1 MRRVLCLHLP
11 YLATERAW
19 HDGLCRGEPGPLVL
33 TRPVGAAHVVE
44 RVCAQARRLGVR
56 PGMSLAQARALVP
69 ELLAVAC
76 DNQKDRAALV
86 ELARWATRFGPTV
99 EVVEPDTLLVDVTGC
114 ALLFRGETNMTRQA
128 VAGLKERGFEAR
140 AAIADTVGAAYALAT
155 SASEPV
161 TVVPVGQTAAWLT
174 PLPPAALRLDP
185 DVCEQLDRL
194 GIRRIGD
201 LLMLPRA
208 SLATRF
214 GPELILRVRQALGE
228 TCEVLAACTSPPP
241 PLARLS
247 FEVPATDWSSVMPA
261 VRRLWTD
268 VCEQLRRRGMGVRRL
283 ECVVYYEGAP
293 PDVLCVELVRPSR
306 QWTHV
311 GTLLEQRLE
320 QRSGGLRAERAAS
333 EAHELYPLRITGLM
347 LVARETSCWRVQPG
361 ELFAQRE
368 PGVEEALDILIDRL
382 AGRLGHEAIVRPELV
397 DDHQPELAFRYVPM
411 VEAGC
416 EPKETGMGWLSTVA
430 IRRPLRLLTRPVRIR
445 VLALAENGPPTWLR
459 WRGRGHVVVRAVGP
473 ERLETAWWRGADVR
487 RDYFRLTVASGE
499 EFWVFRALNAPGWY
513 LHGIFG

>member
-19 HDGLCRGEPGPLVL
+19 RDGLCRSKPGPLVL

-56 PGMSLAQARALVP
+56 PGMSLAQARALAP

-76 DNQKDRAALV
+76 DDQKDRAALT

-114 ALLFRGETNMTRQA
+114 ALLFRGEANIARQA
-128 VAGLKERGFEAR
+128 VAGLKQRGFGAR
-140 AAIADTVGAAYALAT
+140 AAIADTVGAAYAVAT
-155 SASEPV
+155 AGPEPIA
-161 TVVPVGQTAAWLT
+161 VVPVGQSSAWLA

-185 DVCEQLDRL
+185 GTCEQLDRL
-194 GIRRIGD
+194 GIRSIGD

-214 GPELILRVRQALGE
+214 GPELILRIRQALGE
-228 TCEVLAACTSPPP
+228 TFEILTACTSPPP
-241 PLARLS
+241 PLARLA
-247 FEVPATDWSSVMPA
+247 FEMPATDWSAILPA
-261 VRRLWTD
+261 VPRLWTD

-306 QWTHV
+306 QWAHV

-320 QRSGGLRAERAAS
+320 QCDDGLRAHRAAS
-333 EAHELYPLRITGLM
+333 EAHELCPLRITGLM

-368 PGVEEALDILIDRL
+368 PGVEEALDMLIDRL

-397 DDHQPELAFRYVPM
+397 DDHQPELAFRYVP
-411 VEAGC
+411 VVAAGC
-416 EPKETGMGWLSTVA
+416 APKEMGMDWRSTVP
-430 IRRPLRLLTRPVRIR
+430 IRRPLRLLARPVRVRVR
-445 VLALAENGPPTWLR
+445 VLAGDGPPTWLT
-459 WRGRGHVVVRAVGP
+459 WRGQEHVVVRAVGP

-487 RDYFRLTVASGE
+487 RDYFRITVASGE